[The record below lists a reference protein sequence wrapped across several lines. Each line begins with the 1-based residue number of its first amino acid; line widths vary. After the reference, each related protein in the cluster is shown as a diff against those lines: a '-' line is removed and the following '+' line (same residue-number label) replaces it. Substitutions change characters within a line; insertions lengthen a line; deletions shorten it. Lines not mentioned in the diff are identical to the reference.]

1 MDVKELLKLGS
12 QKIRM
17 NSALLSA
24 FVEEYYKVFGVRP
37 NCAGCTF
44 KTTYADLYAKVF
56 GVNKNN
62 FIKHVIMEN
71 YKINV
76 RERSNIHSFVDPKTK
91 KVRRSYG
98 KNMSEEF
105 AIAFLKNGSKKEIE
119 ERKLIFDFIPQPEVK
134 AEKPTAKKATK
145 KTAKAKK

>member
-1 MDVKELLKLGS
+1 MDVKEFLKLGH
-12 QKIRM
+12 KAIRM
-17 NSALLSA
+17 NSDNLNR

-44 KTTYADLYAKVF
+44 KTTYADLYNKVF
-56 GVNKNN
+56 NKTNNN

-71 YKINV
+71 FKINV
-76 RERSNIHSFVDPKTK
+76 RERSNIHQFIDPKTK

-105 AIAFLKNGSKKEIE
+105 AVAFLKHGSKKEIE
-119 ERKLIFDFIPQPEVK
+119 ARKLIFDFIPEAPK
-134 AEKPTAKKATK
+134 AAPAKKTTK
-145 KTAKAKK
+145 KAAKAKK